1 MLQKHS
7 VAAEPDNGKCMRVI
21 ALRRMSAV
29 CCLNLALLAT
39 APAWAEEPGVIER
52 GKRLAF
58 DPMKGNCL
66 ACHLVEGSESP
77 GDLGP
82 PLVAMRARF
91 PDKHKLWSQLWDPM
105 EHNSGTRMPP
115 FGRHRILTEDE
126 LDSIVE
132 YIYSL

>member
-1 MLQKHS
+1 
-7 VAAEPDNGKCMRVI
+7 MRAI
-21 ALRRMSAV
+21 ALRRMAAV
-29 CCLNLALLAT
+29 HCLNIALLAT
-39 APAWAEEPGVIER
+39 TPAWPGEPGIIER
-52 GKRLAF
+52 GRQLAY

-82 PLVAMRARF
+82 PLVAMKARF
-91 PDKHKLWSQLWDPM
+91 PDKYKLRNQLWDPM
-105 EHNSGTRMPP
+105 EHNPGTRMPP

-126 LDSIVE
+126 LDLIVE